1 MAAQA
6 GSMLSRRCPGKQ
18 HLRRVPGA
26 FFFPHGHNWLSLRVV
41 GVTHL
46 LMGESWDPFLG
57 RSRSGGRA
65 WFTMSSFSWNRF
77 LPLLMLSVQI
87 QWPASAWTVFFSV
100 SLSPDAVIAYL
111 EVTNPCSWLAVSHAY
126 SFQTPG
132 WRSPCPS
139 GLTHVMLWLWFHLSS
154 ILCVVFPVLC
164 LCPALCSCCSLS
176 TVGRLVGATLS
187 SPIPA
192 PFFTAPHTFSLFLFM
207 DRKHMRVF
215 FTSLK
220 SLARLIFTILILPL
234 HAPAFKMF
242 PLLLLHPFFAHL
254 IRLLLFCH
262 LKISM

>member
-6 GSMLSRRCPGKQ
+6 GSMLPRRCPGKQ

-87 QWPASAWTVFFSV
+87 QWPASAWTVLFSV
-100 SLSPDAVIAYL
+100 SFSPDAVIAHL
-111 EVTNPCSWLAVSHAY
+111 EVTNPCSWLAVSRAY

-132 WRSPCPS
+132 WRFPRPS

-154 ILCVVFPVLC
+154 ILSVSSSHCFAFTLRSAAAAHWALWGGCLEQPSVL
-164 LCPALCSCCSLS
+164 LYLLHF
-176 TVGRLVGATLS
+176 LL
-187 SPIPA
+187 
-192 PFFTAPHTFSLFLFM
+192 HHNTFSLFLFM
-207 DRKHMRVF
+207 DRKH
-215 FTSLK
+215 L
-220 SLARLIFTILILPL
+220 RLFLP
-234 HAPAFKMF
+234 H
-242 PLLLLHPFFAHL
+242 
-254 IRLLLFCH
+254 
-262 LKISM
+262 